1 LWVKAASFGSQVALG
16 YLLSDGE
23 WGVYAVAISIAA
35 FVTAFR
41 DGGVLEL
48 LVQRGK
54 ASYSDLREA
63 VFSMALA
70 TNVGLGLIL
79 SVLAPVAGRFYG
91 KPDVAPLL
99 WAMAIAL
106 VLSTPAAL
114 LRAKLRIDLRFDVYA
129 RVSVGSAL
137 LHYGGV
143 VVFALLDQGPLS
155 FVLPLPIV
163 ALFEW
168 LVLVVV
174 TNERV
179 WPGRLATARW
189 PQLVRQ
195 VKWLLAGATAMIVT
209 TMGDYAVLGRIV
221 STEVVGVYYFAF
233 QLSVHVAM
241 LAATNLGTVLMP
253 SLASIVDDVP
263 RQRRAVLRT
272 IRSLGLVVAPLSL
285 GLAAVIEPLEWLIWG
300 GKWQPAVPAVQL
312 LCLMLPL
319 RMTFAVA
326 TSLLK
331 SRGEFRQWAGIATAY
346 GIGLVVVAAVAG
358 SRSGEVSEIAA
369 WIAGYFCLASPIVLY
384 IAVRRV
390 GVTVTDVLTT
400 MLPAWVVATLCG
412 VSCIGFDVYVL
423 ASQPVLLRV
432 LVVGVL
438 FLGLFAMTA
447 RTVLIRS
454 LNDTLSVLPPILER
468 WGTRIFRLRGMDSQ
482 RGEER

>member
-1 LWVKAASFGSQVALG
+1 
-16 YLLSDGE
+16 
-23 WGVYAVAISIAA
+23 
-35 FVTAFR
+35 
-41 DGGVLEL
+41 
-48 LVQRGK
+48 
-54 ASYSDLREA
+54 
-63 VFSMALA
+63 
-70 TNVGLGLIL
+70 
-79 SVLAPVAGRFYG
+79 
-91 KPDVAPLL
+91 
-99 WAMAIAL
+99 
-106 VLSTPAAL
+106 
-114 LRAKLRIDLRFDVYA
+114 
-129 RVSVGSAL
+129 
-137 LHYGGV
+137 
-143 VVFALLDQGPLS
+143 
-155 FVLPLPIV
+155 
-163 ALFEW
+163 
-168 LVLVVV
+168 
-174 TNERV
+174 
-179 WPGRLATARW
+179 
-189 PQLVRQ
+189 
-195 VKWLLAGATAMIVT
+195 
-209 TMGDYAVLGRIV
+209 
-221 STEVVGVYYFAF
+221 
-233 QLSVHVAM
+233 M